1 MKINNKNKSQIVLL
15 GTGTPN
21 PDPERSGNSVAIVVN
36 DTPYIVDCGP
46 GLVRRSAE
54 AFNNGIKGLAI
65 SKLSRLFI
73 THLHSDH
80 TIGLPDIIF
89 TPWVLERK
97 EPLKIYGPS
106 GIKNM
111 TSHILAAYSED
122 IRERKEGLE
131 PANDKGDKADVIEVK
146 PGIIYEDDNVKVEA
160 LKMNH
165 GSWDSYAYKFYTPDR
180 IIIVSGDTAP
190 FEGIEETYEG
200 CNVLVHE
207 VQSAEGLKTRNPEW
221 KKYHS
226 NVHTTTYE
234 LTEIANK
241 VKPDLLILYHQLF
254 HGANEQSIID
264 EMSGKY
270 FGKFVSGKDLD
281 VF

>member
-1 MKINNKNKSQIVLL
+1 MSNCKNKSQIVML

-21 PDPERSGNSVAIVVN
+21 PDPKRSGNSVAIIVN

-46 GLVRRSAE
+46 GLVRRGAE

-65 SKLSRLFI
+65 SKLSKLFI

-106 GIKNM
+106 GIKKM

-131 PANDKGDKADVIEVK
+131 PANDIGDKTDVIEVK

-190 FEGIEETYEG
+190 FEGIEDIYKG
-200 CNVLVHE
+200 CDVLVHE
-207 VQSAEGLKTRNPEW
+207 VQSAEGLKMRKLEW
-221 KKYHS
+221 QNYHS
-226 NVHTTTYE
+226 SVHTTTYE
-234 LTEIANK
+234 LADIANK
-241 VKPDLLILYHQLF
+241 VRPDLLILYHQLF
-254 HGANEQSIID
+254 HGLDEQAVID
-264 EMSGKY
+264 EMNSVYKGE
-270 FGKFVSGKDLD
+270 FVSAKDLD
-281 VF
+281 VY